1 MAKIIKMNSIYNTFN
16 KNIARKQKIMDNQDT
31 ILGIIGKLHRDSER
45 RVPEYGDFGLV
56 RTYFKNKDKNS
67 DAKFVELLI
76 KPSILLK
83 ERPKERELEVVIKSA
98 GEKQKYSLVLKR
110 GDKKEILDY
119 LNNEEL
125 PIKIQEAIDDANYN
139 FSEMSGY

>member
-1 MAKIIKMNSIYNTFN
+1 MAKIIKMNNIYNNFN
-16 KNIARKQKIMDNQDT
+16 KNIVRKLQTMDNEDT
-31 ILGIIGKLHRDSER
+31 ILGVIDKLHRESER

-56 RTYFKNKDKNS
+56 RTHFKNKDKDSN
-67 DAKFVELLI
+67 AKFVELLI

-119 LNNEEL
+119 LHNEEL
-125 PIKIQEAIDDANYN
+125 PLKIQDAIEDASSS
-139 FSEMSGY
+139 FSEL